1 MGIGG
6 AAFVALPVLAACSAK
21 LGSKVQDHSAHSV
34 MTHPDR
40 GAVHL
45 TGIMPRKLK
54 VYRTPIGF
62 HDAYVAAPSQKAA
75 LEAWGSDAN
84 LFARGV
90 AEIVTD
96 PALTEEPLAHP
107 GEVVRRLRGSAD
119 DHFAAL
125 PKNKAKRAQKAD
137 PAAADEAP
145 ARTQPATGVA
155 RAEPARKPKAPPKPK
170 PRPSRARLDAAEEAL
185 DALEREH
192 RDELAE
198 VRRREEALTKERRA
212 IEERQAREVERLTRA
227 RTRARERYDE
237 AIARWRD

>member
-1 MGIGG
+1 
-6 AAFVALPVLAACSAK
+6 
-21 LGSKVQDHSAHSV
+21 
-34 MTHPDR
+34 
-40 GAVHL
+40 
-45 TGIMPRKLK
+45 MPRQLK

-75 LEAWGSDAN
+75 LAAWGSDAN

-96 PALTEEPLAHP
+96 PALTKEPLARP

-125 PKNKAKRAQKAD
+125 PKARAKRAQKAA
-137 PAAADEAP
+137 PAAGEASVRAETP
-145 ARTQPATGVA
+145 PRVS
-155 RAEPARKPKAPPKPK
+155 RAEPAPRPTPPPKPK
-170 PRPSRARLDAAEEAL
+170 PRPSRAKLDAAEEAL
-185 DALEREH
+185 DAIDLQH
-192 RDELAE
+192 RDELAAM
-198 VRRREEALTKERRA
+198 RRREEALAKERRV

-227 RTRARERYDE
+227 RARAREKYDE